1 MKYSFVKLTLWAFI
15 AIAVTSCG
23 KEQSIDTSTGSTGG
37 TGGTGS
43 ASVLG
48 TWNFAGLSAN
58 TKSDASETDGT
69 DVVRALTTADY
80 TTTNNKGTVTF
91 ATNTFT
97 GTGIGYDLSTTAS
110 VKFYTNG
117 VLEDSLDM
125 PFAYTFPPSN
135 SSGSYK
141 LVGTDS
147 LYFTGGFITIGLDSM
162 ESKPIGYKY
171 TIAGNK
177 LTLTSKFTNTFQ
189 EDDNGIIATVK
200 QSADITVVLQK

>member
-1 MKYSFVKLTLWAFI
+1 MKYSFVKLTLWMLI
-15 AIAVTSCG
+15 SVTNFSCS
-23 KEQSIDTSTGSTGG
+23 KEHSIDTSA
-37 TGGTGS
+37 GGTGS
-43 ASVLG
+43 GSVSG

-58 TKSDASETDGT
+58 TKSDVSETDGT
-69 DVVRALTTADY
+69 DVVRAITTADY
-80 TTTNNKGTVTF
+80 STTNNKGTITF

-97 GTGIGYDLSTTAS
+97 GTGIGYDLSTTAYG
-110 VKFYTNG
+110 KFYTNG

-125 PFAYTFPPSN
+125 PFSFTLPPGN

-147 LYFTGGFITIGLDSM
+147 LYFTGGFIAIGLDSM

-171 TIAGNK
+171 VISGNK
-177 LTLTSKFTNTFQ
+177 LTLTSKFTNSFQ
-189 EDDNGIIATVK
+189 EDDNGIMATVK